1 MEFDSDAVI
10 DFEDVKSRG
19 DRKAVFNVVQKLK
32 DLGPDLPS
40 PHMKSLKG
48 EANLFEL
55 RPKQGACE
63 ARPIYARFGG
73 REEERLRSSRRGCE
87 RSPEPPRLTAD
98 NRAIIM
104 TTMAASQKNFD
115 ALLAEEQLAD
125 PSFRAEW
132 QRLAPGREFAATLLR
147 YRAEHKLSQRALAKK
162 LGVSQPRV
170 VKLESGE
177 HNPEVDTIINAVR
190 RLGIE
195 FVLDVA
201 PASRKPTLV
210 TARAQK
216 RGAIAHD
223 DVSVVAASSV

>member
-1 MEFDSDAVI
+1 
-10 DFEDVKSRG
+10 
-19 DRKAVFNVVQKLK
+19 
-32 DLGPDLPS
+32 
-40 PHMKSLKG
+40 
-48 EANLFEL
+48 
-55 RPKQGACE
+55 
-63 ARPIYARFGG
+63 
-73 REEERLRSSRRGCE
+73 
-87 RSPEPPRLTAD
+87 
-98 NRAIIM
+98 
-104 TTMAASQKNFD
+104 MAASRKNFD
-115 ALLAEEQLAD
+115 ALLAAEQLAD

-132 QRLAPGREFAATLLR
+132 QRLAPAREFAATLR

-201 PASRKPTLV
+201 PASRKPALV

-216 RGAIAHD
+216 SGAIAHD
-223 DVSVVAASSV
+223 DVSVVAASSVSSS

>member
-1 MEFDSDAVI
+1 MTNSD
-10 DFEDVKSRG
+10 K
-19 DRKAVFNVVQKLK
+19 
-32 DLGPDLPS
+32 
-40 PHMKSLKG
+40 
-48 EANLFEL
+48 
-55 RPKQGACE
+55 
-63 ARPIYARFGG
+63 
-73 REEERLRSSRRGCE
+73 
-87 RSPEPPRLTAD
+87 T
-98 NRAIIM
+98 
-104 TTMAASQKNFD
+104 FD
-115 ALLAEEQLAD
+115 ALVAEEQLAD

-132 QRLAPGREFAATLLR
+132 QRLAPARELAATLLR
-147 YRAEHKLSQRALAKK
+147 YRAEHKLSQRDLAKK

-201 PASRKPTLV
+201 PADRKPALV
-210 TARAQK
+210 TARARK

>member
-1 MEFDSDAVI
+1 
-10 DFEDVKSRG
+10 
-19 DRKAVFNVVQKLK
+19 
-32 DLGPDLPS
+32 
-40 PHMKSLKG
+40 
-48 EANLFEL
+48 
-55 RPKQGACE
+55 
-63 ARPIYARFGG
+63 
-73 REEERLRSSRRGCE
+73 
-87 RSPEPPRLTAD
+87 
-98 NRAIIM
+98 M
-104 TTMAASQKNFD
+104 TTPRKNLD
-115 ALLAEEQLAD
+115 ALLAEEHLAD

-132 QRLAPGREFAATLLR
+132 QRLAPAREFAATLLR
-147 YRAEHKLSQRALAKK
+147 YRAEHKLSQRALAAK

-216 RGAIAHD
+216 RGAIAHG

>member
-1 MEFDSDAVI
+1 MTDADKTFDSLV
-10 DFEDVKSRG
+10 
-19 DRKAVFNVVQKLK
+19 
-32 DLGPDLPS
+32 
-40 PHMKSLKG
+40 
-48 EANLFEL
+48 
-55 RPKQGACE
+55 
-63 ARPIYARFGG
+63 
-73 REEERLRSSRRGCE
+73 
-87 RSPEPPRLTAD
+87 
-98 NRAIIM
+98 
-104 TTMAASQKNFD
+104 
-115 ALLAEEQLAD
+115 AEEQLGD

-132 QRLAPGREFAATLLR
+132 QRLAPAREFAATLLR

-177 HNPEVDTIINAVR
+177 HNPGVDTIINAVR

-201 PASRKPTLV
+201 PAGRKPALV

-216 RGAIAHD
+216 RGAVAHD